1 MKFIKM
7 VLLTFFFSVLIN
19 ILYYQDYSGKVL
31 KYWIE
36 PTELN
41 YYNKQERDYRY
52 RVSVIETTRATGFF
66 TSGEYHYQI
75 FISKQSVKPE
85 LDMMYGHY
93 KEYGLEGTREEV
105 KQILEKCD
113 VHWEVSGVWF
123 VDNTGHKLFF
133 PKSTFMGGR

>member
-1 MKFIKM
+1 MKFIKI
-7 VLLTFFFSVLIN
+7 VLLTFFFSLLIN

-36 PTELN
+36 PKELN
-41 YYNKQERDYRY
+41 YYDKQERDYRY

-66 TSGEYHYQI
+66 TTRKRHYQI

-93 KEYGLEGTREEV
+93 KEYGLEGTRKEV
-105 KQILEKCD
+105 QQKLDKCD
-113 VHWEVSGVWF
+113 VRWEEKGVWF
-123 VDNTGHKLFF
+123 IDNTGHKLFF
-133 PKSTFMGGR
+133 PKASFMGGR